1 MDIVTITITAGTLI
15 TIIIYAMSDLRLLQ
29 WRGSVKWPV
38 DKPQHFH
45 LLCPTSCPVTLPPTN
60 YPVHPTRYNWKVQR
74 TAAQTTHSLSQKPL
88 PLSTTQSTQY
98 NEEEPVWKTLSHRI
112 PATTPIT
119 SHQEH
124 PTRYTWIEWYVTSI
138 WKKFP
143 VRQCSAKSVQYCLVH
158 ILFLQEPSTKAL
170 HQKTQCAS
178 ALRC

>member
-1 MDIVTITITAGTLI
+1 MLGNLLLDTIPCTINSLVANTFSISIETIMMDIVTITITAGTLI

-98 NEEEPVWKTLSHRI
+98 NEEEPV
-112 PATTPIT
+112 
-119 SHQEH
+119 
-124 PTRYTWIEWYVTSI
+124 
-138 WKKFP
+138 
-143 VRQCSAKSVQYCLVH
+143 
-158 ILFLQEPSTKAL
+158 
-170 HQKTQCAS
+170 
-178 ALRC
+178 